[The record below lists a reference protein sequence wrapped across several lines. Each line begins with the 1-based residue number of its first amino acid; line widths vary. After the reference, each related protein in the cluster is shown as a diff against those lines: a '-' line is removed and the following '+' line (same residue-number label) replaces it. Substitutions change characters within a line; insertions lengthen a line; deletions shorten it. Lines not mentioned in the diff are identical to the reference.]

1 MTFKIKFLS
10 LCLAMLFLA
19 VPLLTSCNGEK
30 STGTVPP
37 TWGATTEAPTT
48 EKKETLLERSAMGA
62 VWKEFVKNSSDE
74 VEGIY
79 VKSQVPAD
87 VNQVIYSSSHMSVVP
102 AVDVGAAMPILQD
115 LERYVLEEIPMPEE
129 EDHPGIR
136 TILFLPK
143 AFDESPTHIEIQ
155 LFETYMAIKHMP
167 SGESQCYLM
176 SISMDTAIQQL
187 DALLNPISTQ

>member
-19 VPLLTSCNGEK
+19 VPFLTACDGEEP
-30 STGTVPP
+30 STTGGT
-37 TWGATTEAPTT
+37 TTETPTT

-74 VEGIY
+74 VVGIY

-87 VNQVIYSSSHMSVVP
+87 VNQVIYSSSSHMSVVP

-136 TILFLPK
+136 AILLLPK
-143 AFDESPTHIEIQ
+143 VSDESPTYIEIQ